1 MNKVWIMGIA
11 SLVVALTVGCG
22 NQNNGNNGGG
32 GNGGV
37 NPDPIAN
44 PLPTATT
51 VVGNPIGDLVPVTIN
66 QNGGSVTSQDGRL
79 VLVVPPGA
87 LAGSANVSL
96 QLIENDMP
104 GGFGLGYRVTL
115 VDATTQQDAVLAQ
128 PLSLEFTLSDAELT
142 DNDIALENLT
152 VAYQGTGGAWQ
163 VSPDAQT
170 APIPAIQS
178 GIRPQGGGTKITAK
192 LKKSGDYAVATM
204 YKLHPA
210 SGSVRVND
218 KLLLTALKFASSSPD
233 ATTGYIP
240 FNVTQVPVQSWNSSA
255 GQLLDAGSN
264 AQRIFK
270 APAAAPSPN
279 PVRISATVSDAGKTV
294 TLTSRVRVE
303 DSKGWFNV
311 YADVTHSESRSLP
324 SGGSSSLRIN
334 GAMKAK
340 FDAEIIYVRAPYSFG
355 PNTNYD
361 GGIAFTPKLDPGGSG
376 TFSIKYTSVTYQ
388 DCVCTPKPGKIKT
401 ETNYEFTAAAPPI
414 TIQEAMTTGFV
425 DVKASGAYQF
435 GDTIFLQLKGAYT
448 LTVHQTNDCDDKP
461 SDTNESGE
469 DTVWISGKIN
479 GQGTVKPQG
488 PDRMTGADTSY
499 LDVSLPGSLPSGASK
514 PIKATVISD
523 WYFDY
528 APDASKGN
536 SLPLSFPFAPSSPQF
551 KPVPPTLPKEDII
564 KPLC

>member
-1 MNKVWIMGIA
+1 MKYTAIFVLAVGSI
-11 SLVVALTVGCG
+11 VGCG

-32 GNGGV
+32 DAGV

-51 VVGNPIGDLVPVTIN
+51 VVGSPVGDLAPVAID

-79 VLVVPPGA
+79 ALVVPPGA
-87 LAGSANVSL
+87 LAGSANVGL
-96 QLIENDMP
+96 QLIENRMP
-104 GGFGLGYRVTL
+104 GGFGLGYRITL
-115 VDATTQQDAVLAQ
+115 VDTTTQQDAILAQ

-142 DNDIALENLT
+142 NNDVAPENLT

-163 VSPDAQT
+163 LSPDAQT
-170 APIPAIQS
+170 TPLPAIQS
-178 GIRPQGGGTKITAK
+178 GIRPQGNGTKITAK
-192 LKKSGDYAVATM
+192 LKKSGDYAVATF

-218 KLLLTALKFASSSPD
+218 KLLLTVLKFAPSSPD
-233 ATTGYIP
+233 ATTGYFP
-240 FNVTQVPVQSWNSSA
+240 FNVTQVPAQSWNASA
-255 GQLLDAGSN
+255 GQLLDAGKN

-279 PVRISATVSDAGKTV
+279 PVKVSATVIDAGKTV
-294 TLTSRVRVE
+294 TLTSKVRVE

-324 SGGSSSLRIN
+324 SGDSSSLQIN

-340 FDAEIIYVRAPYSFG
+340 FDADIIYVRAPSSLG
-355 PNTNYD
+355 PNLDFD
-361 GGIAFTPKLDPGGSG
+361 GGLLFTPKLDPGGTG
-376 TFSIKYTSVTYQ
+376 TLSIKYTSVSIQ
-388 DCVCTPKPGKIKT
+388 DCICTPKPGKFKT
-401 ETNYEFTAAAPPI
+401 ETTYNCTAADPP
-414 TIQEAMTTGFV
+414 TTVQEAMTTGSI

-435 GDTIFLQLKGAYT
+435 GDTIFLQLKGTYT
-448 LTVHQTNDCDDKP
+448 LTVHQTSDCGDKA
-461 SDTNESGE
+461 SDINESGE
-469 DTVWISGKIN
+469 DTVWISREIK

-499 LDVSLPGSLPSGASK
+499 LDVNLPASLPVGPSK
-514 PIKATVISD
+514 PVKATVISD

-528 APDASKGN
+528 APETSNGN
-536 SLPLSFPFAPSSPQF
+536 SLPVPLAPPLPRTKF
-551 KPVPPTLPKEDII
+551 VPPTPPKQDLII